1 MSSRKNSLLL
11 KIGTVAFR
19 GAQKTFQRRDIV
31 GAERLGEKLLVLGYK
46 LDRKHRERAITNL
59 ILAFPEKSRE
69 EATALAL
76 ETFRH
81 FGRVMGDFLRSPS
94 RTDEEVLASVEPRDL
109 EPYLRANAQGKGV
122 LAITGH
128 LGNFERLAH
137 WYQAQGYSMSVVARD
152 ANNEGMQQ
160 QVANIRG
167 GRGLSMLSRG
177 NSARDILRRIKNKET
192 VGILPDQ
199 NADECFV
206 PFFGKPCGTTLGP
219 AVLHLRTG
227 APLVPGY
234 CLRTGPGKYLVEI
247 FEPMVYERG
256 RAEPEQIMADLNAV
270 LEGVIRRYPEQWLWL
285 HDRWKSARRQG
296 LL

>member
-1 MSSRKNSLLL
+1 MGAIAL
-11 KIGTVAFR
+11 R
-19 GAQKTFQRRDIV
+19 GAQRTFEKRDV
-31 GAERLGEKLLVLGYK
+31 VAAENLGEKLLVFGYK
-46 LDRKHRERAITNL
+46 LDRKHRERAIQN
-59 ILAFPEKSRE
+59 IRLAFPEKSYD
-69 EATALAL
+69 EARVLAL

-81 FGRVMGDFLRSPS
+81 FGRVMGDFLRSPA
-94 RTDEEVLASVEPRDL
+94 RTDEEVLASIEPVSL
-109 EPYLRANAQGKGV
+109 QPYLNANAKGKGV

-137 WYQAQGYSMSVVARD
+137 WFQAQGHTITVVARD
-152 ANNEGMQQ
+152 ANDAGMQK

-167 GRGLSMLSRG
+167 GSGLSMLSRG
-177 NSARDILRRIKNKET
+177 NSARAILEKIKRKET

-227 APLVPGY
+227 APLVPGF
-234 CLRTGPGKYLVEI
+234 CLRTGPGKYRVEI
-247 FEPMVYERG
+247 FEPMEYQRG
-256 RAEPEQIMADLNAV
+256 KSEPEQIMADINAV
-270 LEGVIRRYPEQWLWL
+270 LENVIRRYPEQWLWL
-285 HDRWKSARRQG
+285 HDRWKSARRKG